1 MFDGTY
7 LFDAG
12 WVFFAIWS
20 LILAAFF
27 LVTFGEELFGD
38 PERQSGTAAKKTQNA
53 MRSATPRLP

>member
-20 LILAAFF
+20 LILVAFF
-27 LVTFGEELFGD
+27 LITFGEELFGD
-38 PERQSGTAAKKTQNA
+38 SETRSETTAKKTQNA
-53 MRSATPRLP
+53 MRSPTPRLP